1 MADLNFPKFI
11 MKSEKYIFKKKLSL
25 KRKSKRRLLAESALM
40 FILSIFLVYI
50 INLIPNKN
58 VLLQKFPSTFNKS
71 LILINDLFLNLY
83 EIILVF
89 FIFISLLTALIL
101 FIGSLF
107 RVFKVTLRKKNK
119 IVYK

>member
-1 MADLNFPKFI
+1 MADLNFPKFN

-40 FILSIFLVYI
+40 FILSIFLIYI

-58 VLLQKFPSTFNKS
+58 VLLQKLPSTFDKS
-71 LILINDLFLNLY
+71 LILINDLFINLY

-89 FIFISLLTALIL
+89 FIFISLLTSLIL

-107 RVFKVTLRKKNK
+107 RVFKVTLRKKK
-119 IVYK
+119 